1 MTWFRRTDAARSMR
15 RLRFNPRMVNVRFM
29 VDEVALGQVL
39 LPVIRFS
46 VSIIPPVLYTYL
58 HLNTP
63 QSNAF

>member
-46 VSIIPPVLYTYL
+46 VSIIPPVLYTF
-58 HLNTP
+58 HLNP
-63 QSNAF
+63 RQSNAF